1 MNFILNFEVGGQ
13 DIDWHVDYTPETQD
27 TATEPGCDAE
37 LNVEKAMLLVSR
49 HGDRNHYL
57 DILDL
62 IVEVSGDGVPAD
74 IHDKLLELAAD
85 ALSDARD
92 DYDEGRGIA
101 KAESQAADAEGG
113 YYD

>member
-1 MNFILNFEVGGQ
+1 MNFILSFEVGGQ

-37 LNVEKAMLLVSR
+37 LNVEKAMLLTHATGGTLHRV
-49 HGDRNHYL
+49 

-62 IVEVSGDGVPAD
+62 ITEVSGDGIPAYID
-74 IHDKLLELAAD
+74 DKLFELAAG

-92 DYDEGRGIA
+92 DYDEGRGQA
-101 KAESQAADAEGG
+101 RADAQAADAESGRH
-113 YYD
+113 D